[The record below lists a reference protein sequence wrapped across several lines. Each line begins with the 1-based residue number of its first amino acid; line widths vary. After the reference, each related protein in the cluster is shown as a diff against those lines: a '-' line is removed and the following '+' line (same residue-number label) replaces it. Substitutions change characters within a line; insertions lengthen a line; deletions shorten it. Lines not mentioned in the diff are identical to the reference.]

1 MATTV
6 ERVSILETK
15 VDGIHD
21 KMDNIQEDVKTNH
34 TDIKNQLKTMYEASC
49 KQHAELNDKISDL
62 EKFKNKW
69 IYTIAGGVA
78 VAAYM
83 VGHLDLINKLFI

>member
-1 MATTV
+1 
-6 ERVSILETK
+6 
-15 VDGIHD
+15 
-21 KMDNIQEDVKTNH
+21 
-34 TDIKNQLKTMYEASC
+34 MYEASC

-78 VAAYM
+78 VAAYI
-83 VGHLDLINKLFI
+83 VGHLDLINKLFV